1 MKDFVLDILLVI
13 LKVLLAILAIPSII
27 TLLTVIFV
35 TLVFVGIG
43 AILISP
49 IWLVCWIKTKLTKK

>member
-13 LKVLLAILAIPSII
+13 LKVLIAVLTIPTLIALAAVFFVALII
-27 TLLTVIFV
+27 
-35 TLVFVGIG
+35 VGIG

-49 IWLVCWIKTKLTKK
+49 IWLACWIKTKLTGK